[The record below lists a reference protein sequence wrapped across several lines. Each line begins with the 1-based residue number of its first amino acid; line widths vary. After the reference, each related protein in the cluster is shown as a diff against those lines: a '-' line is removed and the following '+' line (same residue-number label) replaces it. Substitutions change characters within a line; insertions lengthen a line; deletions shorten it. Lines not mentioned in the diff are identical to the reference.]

1 MKRITIISAIKFL
14 TIIFIMISKKSNA
27 QTFELNGNMEK
38 VEILKPEEFNLFD
51 TWEIVYREW
60 CEDCKKPI
68 KKGELI
74 FDGRP
79 ITNFDLHLGEQ
90 IKFTPISVYSNSN
103 IVDFNLPFTKY
114 RINGYWSIQ
123 EHQNFEL
130 AQECLGNYF
139 KDKFGNKQ
147 LVVEIGCGDNTQ
159 PFIIDTV
166 KSIYT
171 PSYTIPNNFNSQK
184 IYVINR
190 DLMILPDNGEL
201 TYFKR
206 TNKMFEIP
214 KDENGMRYI
223 IGNFRN
229 GTKDIRLDELTD
241 QNKYTFKI
249 NLSNNIDPKNA
260 KAFFYQDYYCK
271 DFKEVNTPFPTIVKE
286 IRKDNYYFVNNTY
299 YFELPKTQI
308 PLFYVS
314 FSMKNRQIK
323 DPTDKWEIKYDTY
336 KIHNA
341 IIKNNKA
348 FLYNLPKKETK
359 LKTYLIKN
367 DNVTILDKEGIFYLI
382 HYEASKTIAWIKKS
396 DIE

>member
-1 MKRITIISAIKFL
+1 MMSIN
-14 TIIFIMISKKSNA
+14 SNA
-27 QTFELNGNMEK
+27 QSFELNGKMEK

-60 CEDCKKPI
+60 CDDCIKAI

-74 FDGRP
+74 FDARP
-79 ITNFDLHLGEQ
+79 LTNFDLHLGEQ

-103 IVDFNLPFTKY
+103 IVDLNLPFTKY
-114 RINGYWSIQ
+114 RIKGYWSIQ
-123 EHQNFEL
+123 EHQNFDL
-130 AQECLGNYF
+130 AQECLGTYF

-147 LVVEIGCGDNTQ
+147 LVVEIGCGDNSQ

-166 KSIYT
+166 KSVYT
-171 PSYTIPNNFNSQK
+171 PSYTIPSNFNSQK

-190 DLMILPDNGEL
+190 NLMILPDNGEL

-206 TNKMFEIP
+206 TNKTFEIP
-214 KDENGMRYI
+214 KDENGMKYI

-241 QNKYTFKI
+241 QNKYTLKI

-260 KAFFYQDYYCK
+260 QAIFYKDYYCQ
-271 DFKEVNTPFPTIVKE
+271 DFKEVSTPFPIIMKE
-286 IRKDNYYFVNNTY
+286 IRKDNFYVMNNTY
-299 YFELPKTQI
+299 YIELPKTQI

-314 FSMKNRQIK
+314 FSLKNKQIK

-336 KIHNA
+336 KINNA
-341 IIKNNKA
+341 VIKNFKSY
-348 FLYNLPKKETK
+348 LYNLPNKETK
-359 LKTYLIKN
+359 LKTYLIKK
-367 DNVTILDKEGIFYLI
+367 DKVTILDKEGDFYLI
-382 HYEASKTIAWIKKS
+382 HYEIGRAHV
-396 DIE
+396 